1 MPNVSNDMPWI
12 SDLFLGDDVYNN
24 EMVIFD
30 WGDGT
35 KRDTVTFSNAPWT
48 DGPDA
53 GVERS
58 FYFNGEKT
66 DMPITI
72 IRE

>member
-1 MPNVSNDMPWI
+1 
-12 SDLFLGDDVYNN
+12 
-24 EMVIFD
+24 MVIFD